1 MSSSPKHKFRRPLP
15 VIAAIA
21 GVIILA
27 GGITAVTLAR
37 SGERET
43 VPASLTFAAARGP
56 LTISVSESGTIKA
69 RQMEVLKSEIEGQT
83 TILYLVPEGTLV
95 KKGDL
100 LVELDGSRL
109 LDQQV
114 ERSIAVQNA
123 EASFERARENFEV
136 VKNQT
141 TADIARARLDAQF
154 AEEDLKNYLEGT
166 FPRDLKELDS
176 RVTMAREE
184 VSRTK
189 QKFEWSERL
198 FAEKYI
204 SETELQADRL
214 AAQKAELDLQLAN
227 TNFDLLNQFT
237 KPRRVAELTSNV
249 EQTRMALD
257 RVQRRAQA
265 DMLQAETDRRVRESE
280 FNRQKSQLERINRQI
295 ASAKIYAPADGLVVY
310 ATTGQSGGFR
320 GNNEPLAEG
329 QSVRE
334 RQELIHLPRTAAMM
348 AEVSVHE
355 SAMDKVRIGLPVRIT
370 VDALPGR
377 SYTGRIARV
386 APLPD
391 AQSIW
396 MNPDLKVYRTEI
408 HIDGTPTD
416 LRTGMS
422 CRAEIIVEQI
432 ADAVYVPV
440 HTVLRVGGQPTV
452 YVVGQQGQTERRRV
466 ELGLD
471 NNRMAHIMT
480 GLNEG
485 DRVLLA
491 PPLADASAPRNEE
504 QFDMP
509 APVAPVAAAPA
520 GQAPQTDTQA
530 TAVPVESA
538 QPEDGEARPRG
549 RRAGGPGGPGRG
561 DGGEGGERGQG
572 RPGGMANMTPEQMQ
586 EMRRRFEN
594 MTPEEREEARRRFQ
608 QGQPENASEER

>member
-1 MSSSPKHKFRRPLP
+1 MSSTKRRFRRPLP
-15 VIAAIA
+15 IIAAVA
-21 GVIILA
+21 GVIVLA

-37 SGERET
+37 SSDRDT
-43 VPASLTFAAARGP
+43 IPTSLTFAAARGQ

-69 RQMEVLKSEIEGQT
+69 RQMEILKSEIEGQT
-83 TILYLVPEGTLV
+83 TILFLVPEGTQV
-95 KKGDL
+95 RRGDL

-114 ERSIAVQNA
+114 ERSISVQNA
-123 EASFERARENFEV
+123 EAAFERARENFEV
-136 VKNQT
+136 VRNQT
-141 TADIARARLDAQF
+141 TADIARATLDARF

-166 FPRDLKELDS
+166 FPRDLKELES
-176 RVTMAREE
+176 RVTMANEE
-184 VSRTK
+184 VSRTR

-198 FAEKYI
+198 FEEKYI

-214 AAQKAELDLQLAN
+214 AAQKAQLDLDLAR
-227 TNFDLLNQFT
+227 TNLELLKDFT
-237 KPRRVAELTSNV
+237 RPRRVAELQSNV
-249 EQTRMALD
+249 EQTTMALE
-257 RVQRRAQA
+257 RVRRRAQA
-265 DMLQAETDRRVRESE
+265 DMLQADTDRRVRESE

-295 ASAKIYAPADGLVVY
+295 ASTKIYAPADGLVVY

-320 GNNEPLAEG
+320 GNSEPLAEG

-391 AQSIW
+391 AQSVW

-408 HIDGTPTD
+408 HIEGEATD

-422 CRAEIIVEQI
+422 CRAEIIVDQI

-452 YVVGQQGQTERRRV
+452 YVVGPQGQAIPRRV
-466 ELGLD
+466 ELGMD
-471 NNRMAHIMT
+471 NNRMAHIMS
-480 GLNEG
+480 GLSEG

-491 PPLADASAPRNEE
+491 PPLADATAAKLDQQYDIP
-504 QFDMP
+504 P
-509 APVAPVAAAPA
+509 APAAPVAAQPAPSPA
-520 GQAPQTDTQA
+520 VSPTAAAAPSPSAEAAEGTPD
-530 TAVPVESA
+530 VP
-538 QPEDGEARPRG
+538 PGEEPRTRG
-549 RRAGGPGGPGRG
+549 RRQGGGPGGTG
-561 DGGEGGERGQG
+561 GQG
-572 RPGGMANMTPEQMQ
+572 GAGGMANMTPEQME
-586 EMRRRFEN
+586 EMRRRFED
-594 MTPEEREEARRRFQ
+594 MTPEEREQARRRFQ
-608 QGQPENASEER
+608 QPREGDAGR